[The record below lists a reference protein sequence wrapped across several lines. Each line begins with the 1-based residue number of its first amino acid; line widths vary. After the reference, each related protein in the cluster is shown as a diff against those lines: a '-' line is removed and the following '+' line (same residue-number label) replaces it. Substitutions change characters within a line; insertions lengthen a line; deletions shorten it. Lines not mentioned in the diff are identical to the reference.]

1 MVIQLYPPYK
11 LIPLSISGKLTLPQE
26 ILEVSSD
33 SRLFFRREKDAMQ
46 VQYTIQVATDFSQ
59 YFFDCKYFTTSCC
72 SRSTHLEIS
81 ILPNR

>member
-11 LIPLSISGKLTLPQE
+11 LIPLSISGKLTLPLE

-46 VQYTIQVATDFSQ
+46 VQYTIQVATDFDQ

-72 SRSTHLEIS
+72 NRSTHLEIS

>member
-46 VQYTIQVATDFSQ
+46 VQYTIQVATDFDQ
-59 YFFDCKYFTTSCC
+59 YFLTVN
-72 SRSTHLEIS
+72 
-81 ILPNR
+81 ILLLLIVIGQLI

>member
-46 VQYTIQVATDFSQ
+46 VQYTIQVATDFDQ
-59 YFFDCKYFTTSCC
+59 YFLTVN
-72 SRSTHLEIS
+72 
-81 ILPNR
+81 ILLLLVVIGQLI